1 MPLRGAD
8 GAREG
13 GDLGGDDGVTCQ
25 VFSKKGHAGVT
36 QHEDAQAKDIGR
48 HLSIPTLS
56 PLASPAMNMLPALVA
71 LSAGEAT
78 QWFGTLDYSPY
89 AVNMPLNLTVDTAAK
104 TGKRPSRRSLL

>member
-1 MPLRGAD
+1 M
-8 GAREG
+8 
-13 GDLGGDDGVTCQ
+13 
-25 VFSKKGHAGVT
+25 KGNAAQDVHPHAFPSRKPWVNM
-36 QHEDAQAKDIGR
+36 
-48 HLSIPTLS
+48 L
-56 PLASPAMNMLPALVA
+56 PAMNMLPALVA

>member
-1 MPLRGAD
+1 
-8 GAREG
+8 
-13 GDLGGDDGVTCQ
+13 
-25 VFSKKGHAGVT
+25 
-36 QHEDAQAKDIGR
+36 
-48 HLSIPTLS
+48 
-56 PLASPAMNMLPALVA
+56 MNMLPALVA

>member
-1 MPLRGAD
+1 ML
-8 GAREG
+8 
-13 GDLGGDDGVTCQ
+13 
-25 VFSKKGHAGVT
+25 
-36 QHEDAQAKDIGR
+36 
-48 HLSIPTLS
+48 
-56 PLASPAMNMLPALVA
+56 PAMNMLPARVA